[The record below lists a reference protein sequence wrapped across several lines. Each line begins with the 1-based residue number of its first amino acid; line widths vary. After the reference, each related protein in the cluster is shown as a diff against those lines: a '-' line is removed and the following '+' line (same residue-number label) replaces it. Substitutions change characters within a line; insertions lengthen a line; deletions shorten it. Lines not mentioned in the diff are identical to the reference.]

1 MKGKIKVAALELHL
15 TVISKRIANFG
26 EEYIRI
32 NENRKVMK
40 PNLKGYDSSRS
51 YAMELKQL
59 IEERTGKECEPWLYP
74 QIRSTARNE
83 LFLDKIQ
90 DELYNGQFVQP
101 ALGSIGQLKSEL
113 NPLVAMFDKVQ
124 RTLLAQF
131 ESLGLNYNST
141 PRKIT
146 DNTKQ
151 GGSEQDTLKSLLED
165 AKD

>member
-1 MKGKIKVAALELHL
+1 MKGKIKVAALEFHL

-32 NENRKVMK
+32 NENRKVKK

-101 ALGSIGQLKSEL
+101 VLGSIGQQKNEL

>member
-15 TVISKRIANFG
+15 TVISNKIANFG

-101 ALGSIGQLKSEL
+101 VLGSIGQQKNEL

>member
-1 MKGKIKVAALELHL
+1 
-15 TVISKRIANFG
+15 
-26 EEYIRI
+26 
-32 NENRKVMK
+32 MK
-40 PNLKGYDSSRS
+40 PNLKGYNSIRT

-59 IEERTGKECEPWLYP
+59 IEERTGKACDPWLYP

-83 LFLDKIQ
+83 KLLDKMQ
-90 DELYNGQFVQP
+90 DELENGDLVQMTV
-101 ALGSIGQLKSEL
+101 GSTGQQKNEL
-113 NPLVAMFDKVQ
+113 NPLVAMYDKVQ

-131 ESLGLNYNST
+131 EALGLNYNST

>member
-15 TVISKRIANFG
+15 TVISNKIANFG
-26 EEYIRI
+26 EEYKRI

-74 QIRSTARNE
+74 QIRSAARNE
-83 LFLDKIQ
+83 LLLDKMQ
-90 DELYNGQFVQP
+90 DELDNGQLIQVVP
-101 ALGSIGQLKSEL
+101 GSTGQLKSEL